1 MKTLDAQAAP
11 AANPKRRDV
20 LSRLMKGTCCGLLL
34 LCATAAKAQDISPPK
49 GHKHGQHQGRQ
60 EKENKSPAEMQRLAL
75 PDVKILN
82 QDGQQLKFYTNLVKG
97 KLVIINFIYTSC
109 TDICP
114 LLGDNFAKLQGLLG
128 DRLGKD
134 VYLLSISTDPET
146 DSPAKLKVWSERFK
160 PKTGWT
166 FVTGEKTAMRAL
178 LVALTGSQPRRGY
191 HTPVALLVN
200 DDKGAW
206 HRTYGLESPTT
217 LIKMLDALTEMS
229 SQAVPL

>member
-1 MKTLDAQAAP
+1 MKTLDSQSAP
-11 AANPKRRDV
+11 AADPKRPGV
-20 LSRLMKGTCCGLLL
+20 LSRLMKWTCCGLLL
-34 LCATAAKAQDISPPK
+34 LCATSAMAQDTSPPK

-60 EKENKSPAEMQRLAL
+60 EKANRPPPEMQRLAL
-75 PDVKILN
+75 PDVEILN
-82 QDGQQLKFYTNLVKG
+82 QDGQPLKFYTNLVKG

-146 DSPAKLKVWSERFK
+146 DSPAKLKAWGERLK

-166 FVTGEKTAMRAL
+166 LVTGEKTAMRPL
-178 LVALTGSQPRRGY
+178 LIALTGTKQRRGY
-191 HTPVALLVN
+191 HTPAVFLVN

-206 HRTYGLESPTT
+206 HRTYGLESPAT
-217 LIKMLDALTEMS
+217 LIKMLDDLSARSE
-229 SQAVPL
+229 AKGRE